1 MIERAGEEMQTAG
14 RSWADIV
21 GSQNLSQGA
30 VPLPHARF
38 GARVARPN
46 SVVLH
51 AQTFKDITVDTLETM
66 DLKRIQG
73 NKIRSGAK

>member
-30 VPLPHARF
+30 VPLPHTRF
-38 GARVARPN
+38 GARLLDQTLLCCIPKRLRILQCARSWMP
-46 SVVLH
+46 
-51 AQTFKDITVDTLETM
+51 F
-66 DLKRIQG
+66 
-73 NKIRSGAK
+73 